1 MNDPKPHPK
10 FIGTFTLTPTE
21 AWEQYRDT
29 LFARQVEDIPDHM
42 DAALHLAF
50 MVGLSHGAML
60 QGELARGCVEF
71 VNNCIQEMFDPAK
84 Q

>member
-1 MNDPKPHPK
+1 MSDSKPHPK
-10 FIGTFTLTPTE
+10 FIGTFALTPTE

-29 LFARQVEDIPDHM
+29 LFAHHIEDMPDHM
-42 DAALHLAF
+42 DSALHLAF

-71 VNNCIQEMFDPAK
+71 VNDRIHEMLDPTK

>member
-1 MNDPKPHPK
+1 MNSKPYPK
-10 FIGTFTLTPTE
+10 FIGAFTLNPSE

-29 LFARQVEDIPDHM
+29 LFSHHKENLPDHI
-42 DAALHLAF
+42 DESLHLAF

-60 QGELARGCVEF
+60 QGELARSCVEF
-71 VNNCIQEMFDPAK
+71 VNDRIHEMLDESK